1 MITAFEQAG
10 LTVFERGWLSS
21 NSILF
26 VGAGS
31 ADEAV
36 LVDTGYWTHA
46 AQTIALVRHR
56 LGDRPLQRVVNTHL
70 HSDHCG
76 GNQALQHAFG
86 CAVDVPAGE
95 ADKVDCWDEATLTY
109 RETGQHCPRFERTGV
124 VRAGTELWLG
134 TLRWQAIA
142 SPGHD
147 PESVVLYQPELE
159 LLISADALWENGFGI
174 VFPELEGGDG
184 FADVRATLDRLATL
198 KVRTVIP
205 GHGPVFDDFAGAL
218 ARAHR
223 RLDAQIADPRRHA
236 RHAAKVM
243 LKFHLMELRAQAR
256 PPLADWLAS
265 NALVVG
271 AHRDHFAD
279 TPFAAWCDELIG
291 ELERAGALRVR
302 DGIVEDA

>member
-1 MITAFEQAG
+1 MNAAFEQAG

-21 NSILF
+21 NNILF

-46 AQTIALVRHR
+46 AQTVALVRHR
-56 LGDRPLQRVVNTHL
+56 LGGRPLQRIVNTHL

-76 GNQALQHAFG
+76 GNQALQAAFD

-95 ADKVDCWDEATLTY
+95 ADKVDRWDEARLTY

-124 VRAGTELWLG
+124 VRAGTDLALG
-134 TLRWQAIA
+134 NLRWQVIA

-147 PESVVLYQPELE
+147 PESVVLHQPELE

-223 RLDAQIADPRRHA
+223 RLDAQVADPRRHA

-243 LKFHLMELRAQAR
+243 LKFHLMELRAQGPAE
-256 PPLADWLAS
+256 LADWLRA

-271 AHRDHFAD
+271 AHRDHFAA

-291 ELERAGALRVR
+291 ELGNAGALRMR
-302 DGIVEDA
+302 DGIVENT

>member
-1 MITAFEQAG
+1 MNAAFEQAG

-21 NSILF
+21 NNILF

-46 AQTIALVRHR
+46 AQTVALVRHR
-56 LGDRPLQRVVNTHL
+56 LGGRPLQRIVNTHL

-76 GNQALQHAFG
+76 GNQALQAAFD

-95 ADKVDCWDEATLTY
+95 ADKVDRWDEARLTY

-124 VRAGTELWLG
+124 VRAGTELALG
-134 TLRWQAIA
+134 NLRWQVIA

-147 PESVVLYQPELE
+147 PESVVLHQPELE

-184 FADVRATLDRLATL
+184 FADVRTTLDRLATL

-205 GHGPVFDDFAGAL
+205 GHGPVFDDFPGAL

-243 LKFHLMELRAQAR
+243 LKFHLMELRAQGRAA
-256 PPLADWLAS
+256 LADWLRA
-265 NALVVG
+265 NTLVVG
-271 AHRDHFAD
+271 AHRDHFAA

-291 ELERAGALRVR
+291 ELGNAGALRMR
-302 DGIVEDA
+302 DGIVENT